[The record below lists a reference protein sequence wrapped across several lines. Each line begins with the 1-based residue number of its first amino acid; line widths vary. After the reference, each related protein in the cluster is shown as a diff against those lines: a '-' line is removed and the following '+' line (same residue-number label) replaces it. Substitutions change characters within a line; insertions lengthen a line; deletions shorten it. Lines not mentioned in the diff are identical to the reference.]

1 MRGGLL
7 AGGSCILARL
17 AAWGRWLRLQLVAV
31 FDASKL
37 DFGKHVTVEAFLPE
51 WLEADLP
58 DGVTCRSRIEEG
70 DAVPYVMVVEVQPT
84 TGGQF
89 IRSDDAVDVLE
100 FEVHTFTSGL
110 DAEDTAWRISWS
122 IIKLLRDYATRGRR
136 VPGRES
142 FVKAFELMERPRRR
156 EDWADSTGP
165 VQYQDLPVGME
176 RFVFQARL
184 VVLHR

>member
-1 MRGGLL
+1 MAPLRV
-7 AGGSCILARL
+7 
-17 AAWGRWLRLQLVAV
+17 WGRWLRLRLVAV

-37 DFGKHVTVEAFLPE
+37 DPGRHVAVETFLPE

-70 DAVPYVMVVEVQPT
+70 NAVPYVMIVEVQPT

-110 DAEDTAWRISWS
+110 DAEDVAWRISWS
-122 IIKLLRDYATRGRR
+122 IIKLLRDYAARGRR

-165 VQYQDLPVGME
+165 VQYQDLPVGVE

>member
-1 MRGGLL
+1 M
-7 AGGSCILARL
+7 ARL
-17 AAWGRWLRLQLVAV
+17 AAWGRWRRLLLVAV

-37 DFGKHVTVEAFLPE
+37 DPGRHVTVEAFLPG

-58 DGVTCRSRIEEG
+58 EGVTCRSRVEEG
-70 DAVPYVMVVEVQPT
+70 NAVPYVMVVEVQPT

-89 IRSDDAVDVLE
+89 IRSDDRVDVLE
-100 FEVHTFTSGL
+100 FEVHTFTGGL
-110 DAEDTAWRISWS
+110 DAEDVAWRLSWS
-122 IIKLLRDYATRGRR
+122 IIELLRKYADVGRR

>member
-1 MRGGLL
+1 M
-7 AGGSCILARL
+7 ARL
-17 AAWGRWLRLQLVAV
+17 AAWGRWRLLLLVAV

-37 DFGKHVTVEAFLPE
+37 DPGKHVTVETFLPG

-58 DGVTCRSRIEEG
+58 DGVTCRSRVEEG
-70 DAVPYVMVVEVQPT
+70 DSVPYVMVVEVQPT

-89 IRSDDAVDVLE
+89 IRSDDALNVLE
-100 FEVHTFTSGL
+100 FEVHTFTAGL
-110 DAEDTAWRISWS
+110 DAEDVAWRLSWS
-122 IIKLLRDYATRGRR
+122 IIKLLREYAARGRR
-136 VPGRES
+136 VPGGES

>member
-1 MRGGLL
+1 MALR
-7 AGGSCILARL
+7 R
-17 AAWGRWLRLQLVAV
+17 AWGRWLQRRLVAV

-37 DFGKHVTVEAFLPE
+37 DPGRHVTVETFLPA

-70 DAVPYVMVVEVQPT
+70 DSVPYVMVVEVQPT

-89 IRSDDAVDVLE
+89 IRADGALDVLE

-110 DAEDTAWRISWS
+110 DAEDVAWRISWS
-122 IIKLLRDYATRGRR
+122 IIKLLREYATRGRR
-136 VPGRES
+136 VPGGES